1 LDNVCELWDFSN
13 EMASTLRCC
22 PPWHEDET
30 AIYDAT
36 LFPDAFRRYGYLLV
50 SEGMYVLKG
59 LVEESFG
66 TVTVTIHHVE
76 RLGAESRR
84 SDSVQ

>member
-1 LDNVCELWDFSN
+1 MEFLTF
-13 EMASTLRCC
+13 
-22 PPWHEDET
+22 EDET

-50 SEGMYVLKG
+50 SEGMYVLQG

-66 TVTVTIHHVE
+66 TVTVTIQVLE
-76 RLGAESRR
+76 RLGVESAG
-84 SDSVQ
+84 VQRVQSG